1 MKKFL
6 LLLALFFT
14 LPCFAMDLKT
24 FDVRQTYFKN
34 DIKTYNNDR
43 WGFLSFKGVW
53 TDPQKYVKS
62 VKIEEVI
69 CQINANICE
78 SALVDINF
86 IGTPTLAPYIDVN
99 QETYK
104 IIDISSIKMKLFSPV
119 TNYTIDIDLQKQK
132 ITKYKVFDNGDI
144 NKYNMTFDYEQAK
157 QYFKSIIP
165 E

>member
-1 MKKFL
+1 MKKLL

-34 DIKTYNNDR
+34 DIKTYNSDR

-104 IIDISSIKMKLFSPV
+104 IIDISSTKMKLFSPI
-119 TNYTIDIDLQKQK
+119 TNDTIDIDLQKQK